1 MRRSLPAIAA
11 LCAVVAA
18 AMPALALAP
27 GDTVLVPAAGRVNEF
42 VTDLYVANPGDATVQ
57 ATVYWLE
64 RDQDNSALDT
74 SFDLDILPG
83 ETAVLADV
91 IFEDFGLTE
100 GAGAFLVTADDDV
113 VVNSR
118 IYAVSG
124 GATFGQGFEGV
135 PAPLA
140 TRAGGSAL
148 VVGLTQNAGFRSNVY
163 ALAADAG
170 VTMTLRLLDPSG
182 VELASRQ
189 LALDGYEPYL
199 QRVDRVFSGLADFD
213 DGTLQVEVTAGAA
226 VVGASKVDNQST
238 DPTTL
243 ESSVAS
249 GGAAA
254 VPDGT
259 YQIALY
265 DSAGF
270 AAGGNVVISGDE
282 VEAINGTY
290 TNWDKL
296 DDDVPAC
303 TLIFLWGDSLGPTPL
318 DDFATGVSFE
328 DDYTSTGSGRMTW
341 TVQLTLN
348 DDRVGLVGT
357 VDAVGADFPS
367 DPDPAFDQ
375 SGCNGTFPTLTLLGG
390 KFAN

>member
-1 MRRSLPAIAA
+1 MRRSLSAIVA
-11 LCAVVAA
+11 LCAAA
-18 AMPALALAP
+18 ATPAAALSP

-42 VTDLYVANPGDATVQ
+42 VTDLYVANPGDTTVQ

-100 GAGAFLVTADDDV
+100 GAGAFLVAANDDV

-118 IYAVSG
+118 IYAVAG

-140 TRAGGSAL
+140 TQSGGSAL
-148 VVGLTQNAGFRSNVY
+148 VVGLSQNASFRSNVY
-163 ALAADAG
+163 ALAGDAG
-170 VTMTLRLLDPSG
+170 VAMTLRLLDPSG

-199 QRVDRVFSGLADFD
+199 QRVDRVFNGLADFD

-254 VPDGT
+254 VSDGT
-259 YQIALY
+259 YQIAMY

-270 AAGGNVVISGDE
+270 ASGGNVVISGGE

-296 DDDVPAC
+296 DGGEPAC
-303 TLIFLWGDSLGPTPL
+303 TLIFQWGDSLAPTPL
-318 DDFATGVSFE
+318 DDFETGVTFE

-341 TVQLTLN
+341 TVQLTRN
-348 DDRVGLVGT
+348 DDNLGLVGT
-357 VDAVGADFPS
+357 IDAVGADFPS

-375 SGCNGTFPTLTLLGG
+375 SGCNGTFPTQTLLGG
-390 KFAN
+390 TFAD